1 MNDKEKNLRSI
12 IDCGVIAIVRVGSAQ
27 EAIEVCGAI
36 AKGGVKPIEVTMT
49 VPGAIDVIKEFKG
62 AVKDEVLVG
71 AGTVLDP
78 ETARAVILAGAEF
91 IVSPTLNL
99 GVIEVCRRYSKVVIP
114 GTFTPTEMLTAW
126 EAGGDI
132 IKVFPA
138 TVGGPQYLRDIK
150 GPLPQIRLCP
160 TGGVNLENTPDFIK
174 AGAVAVAAGTSL
186 VDKRAVSEKNYGII
200 TENARKFVEAVKL
213 ARATKLEKGEPRHG

>member
-1 MNDKEKNLRSI
+1 MNDKEKTLQDI

-27 EAIEVCGAI
+27 EAVEVCEAI
-36 AKGGVKPIEVTMT
+36 AKGGVKSIEVTMT
-49 VPGAIDVIKEFKG
+49 VPGAIDAIKEFKS
-62 AVKDEVLVG
+62 AVKEEVLVG

-78 ETARAVILAGAEF
+78 QAAGAAILAGAEF
-91 IVSPTLNL
+91 IVSPILNL

-114 GTFTPTEMLTAW
+114 GTLTPTEILTAW

-138 TVGGPQYLRDIK
+138 TVAGPQYLRDIK

-174 AGAVAVAAGTSL
+174 AGAVVVAAGTSL
-186 VDKRAVSEKNYGII
+186 VDKKAVSEKKYGII